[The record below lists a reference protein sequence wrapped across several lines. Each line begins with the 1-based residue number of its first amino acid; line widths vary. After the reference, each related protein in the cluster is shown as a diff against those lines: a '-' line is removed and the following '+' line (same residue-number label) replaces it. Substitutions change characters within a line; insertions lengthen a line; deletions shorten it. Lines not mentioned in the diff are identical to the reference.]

1 MTLDHKGTHTPQN
14 HEPTL
19 HDVMGILNTM
29 NTRMDGTDIQLS
41 SMSQALGAVKDTL
54 GEMQEELTSA
64 LFALDTDSIKLLN
77 HEKRIRRLEKSAA

>member
-1 MTLDHKGTHTPQN
+1 MTLDHKGTHTPRN
-14 HEPTL
+14 PEPTL

-29 NTRMDGTDIQLS
+29 NTRMDGADIQLS
-41 SMSQALGAVKDTL
+41 SMNQALGAVKDTL

-64 LFALDTDSIKLLN
+64 LLALDTDSIKLLN

>member
-1 MTLDHKGTHTPQN
+1 MTLDHKGIRSSQN

-29 NTRMDGTDIQLS
+29 NTRMDASDTQLS
-41 SMSQALGAVKDTL
+41 SMNQTLGAVKDTL
-54 GEMQEELTSA
+54 GEVQEELTSA
-64 LFALDTDSIKLLN
+64 LTALDTDSIKLLN